1 MNACELCAGACCESL
16 MFGISS
22 DPVSLEFYSARA
34 AIFNVETIT
43 VAEVPCACPQL
54 NASGRCDIYPNRPKA
69 CRTFKPG
76 STMCLAAVKRRRPD
90 QADQILALIK

>member
-1 MNACELCAGACCESL
+1 MI
-16 MFGISS
+16 GIAD
-22 DPVSLEFYSARA
+22 DPVSLEFYSTRA
-34 AIFNVETIT
+34 TVFNVHSIT

-76 STMCLAAVKRRRPD
+76 STMCLAAIQRRRPD
-90 QADQILALIK
+90 QVGQILALLK